1 MLSFEKKVVN
11 LFKQNRRQTGG
22 HTYTVPSPDNY
33 PYQWLWDS
41 CFHAIVLS
49 HFDLSAAKEELLA
62 LVSKQFKNGLLPHMI
77 YWQKGQSKKFVHIDW
92 GKKNTSSITQPPII
106 ADSVLKVF
114 NIDRDVSF
122 LKVIYPYLKAFYNFL
137 LIQRDARNHHL
148 IGLINPDE
156 SGEDNSP
163 RFDLPLELPAIHSPK
178 ENFKQRLALIE
189 KNRFCNFE
197 GIDCMKNF
205 FWVKDLPFNCFM
217 IKNLL
222 SLSILAKALQ
232 KEQDSVYFK
241 NEANLIKKGV
251 KKYMYEDSLYWSVYQ
266 PDYSDKVTNYVKI
279 KVKTWG
285 LFAPLFAQLLTQQ
298 EANDLINNHLLNKD
312 EFWLKYPVPSVAK
325 DEPSFDPEGFWR
337 GPTWI
342 ATNWFIFQGLLNY
355 GFLDIAKEI
364 YKTSKYLV
372 DQAGFREQFNPQ
384 TGQGLG
390 AKNFTWGTLVLDMEK
405 SLD

>member
-1 MLSFEKKVVN
+1 MLSFEQKVVN

-49 HFDLSAAKEELLA
+49 YFDLSAAKEELLS

-77 YWQKGQSKKFVHIDW
+77 YWEKAKPFGRLLTDIDW
-92 GKKNTSSITQPPII
+92 GKIGTSTITQPPII
-106 ADSVLKVF
+106 ADAVLKIF
-114 NIDRDVSF
+114 EQDQDLEF
-122 LKVIYPYLKAFYNFL
+122 LKVIFPKLKTFYNYL
-137 LIQRDARNHHL
+137 LSQRDSRGNHL
-148 IGLINPDE
+148 IGIINPDE

-163 RFDLPLELPAIHSPK
+163 RFDIPLKLPVIQTEKQNL
-178 ENFKQRLALIE
+178 NQRLKLVEENKLCQFDAP
-189 KNRFCNFE
+189 K
-197 GIDCMKNF
+197 CMKNF

-217 IKNLL
+217 VKNLL
-222 SLSILAKALQ
+222 SLSQL
-232 KEQDSVYFK
+232 
-241 NEANLIKKGV
+241 ANLLGSKQDVVFFRNQAGLIKQAM
-251 KKYMYEDSLYWSVYQ
+251 KKYMFEDGLYWSVYQ
-266 PDYSDKVTNYVKI
+266 PENLGEYKKI
-279 KVKTWG
+279 KILTWAI
-285 LFAPLFAQLLTQQ
+285 FVPLYAKMLTQE
-298 EANDLINNHLLNKD
+298 EANFLVDEHLLNKK
-312 EFWLKYPVPSVAK
+312 EFWTKFPVPTVSL
-325 DEPSFDPEGFWR
+325 DEPSFDPNGYWR

-342 ATNWFIFQGLLNY
+342 SINWFIFQGLLNY